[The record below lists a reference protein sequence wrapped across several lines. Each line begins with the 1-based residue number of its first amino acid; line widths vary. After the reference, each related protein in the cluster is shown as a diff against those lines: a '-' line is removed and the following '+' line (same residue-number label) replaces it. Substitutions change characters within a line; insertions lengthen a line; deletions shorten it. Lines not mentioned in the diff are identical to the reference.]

1 MANRTQITLP
11 DDAAATLQRLVTDC
25 DLSPS
30 QCITQLLRRHGA
42 DLHRL
47 LSVNVAIGSTSVAP
61 MLQQVAPGCSTPP
74 AEVAASCTKLQPA
87 VDGGAKALAFFDSMT
102 D

>member
-1 MANRTQITLP
+1 MANRTQISLP
-11 DDAAATLQRLVTDC
+11 DDAAATLHRLVTDC

-47 LSVNVAIGSTSVAP
+47 LSVNVAIGSTSVVP
-61 MLQQVAPGCSTPP
+61 QLQQVAPSCSTPP
-74 AEVAASCTKLQPA
+74 HPAVEGCTKLQPVA
-87 VDGGAKALAFFDSMT
+87 DGGAKALAFFDSML

>member
-25 DLSPS
+25 NLSPS
-30 QCITQLLRRHGA
+30 QCMTQLLRRHGA

-47 LSVNVAIGSTSVAP
+47 LAVNVAIGSTASAP
-61 MLQQVAPGCSTPP
+61 KLH
-74 AEVAASCTKLQPA
+74 EVAASCTESPHQVAEGCSKLHEVA
-87 VDGGAKALAFFDSMT
+87 DGGAKALAFFDSIT

>member
-1 MANRTQITLP
+1 MPIRTQITLP

-30 QCITQLLRRHGA
+30 QCMTQLLRRHGA

-47 LSVNVAIGSTSVAP
+47 LSVNVAIGGAP
-61 MLQQVAPGCSTPP
+61 VVPKLQQVAPSCSPPP
-74 AEVAASCTKLQPA
+74 AEVVEGCPKLQQVA
-87 VDGGAKALAFFDSMT
+87 DGGAKALAFFDSMT
-102 D
+102 N